1 MTERERFAQ
10 IAKQCEAALMRAALR
25 LCRGGND
32 CAQELV
38 QEALVRGYEAFRAG
52 KFREGFS
59 PSAWLTRILTN
70 NFINE
75 YRRKQKW
82 DAGVDVDTLTAGGE
96 VGPESTRARAS
107 EVPESA
113 LLEGEFDEPLEKA
126 LNALPEGL
134 RIVVLLVD
142 VEERSY
148 QEAAELLKIPVGTVR
163 SRLSRARYALQ
174 DMLKEYARNRRIIS

>member
-1 MTERERFAQ
+1 MTERERFAG
-10 IAKQCEAALMRAALR
+10 IARQCEAALMRAALR
-25 LCRGGND
+25 LCKGGQE

-38 QEALVRGYEAFRAG
+38 QDALVKGYEAFRQG

-59 PSAWLTRILTN
+59 PAAWLTRILTN

-96 VGPESTRARAS
+96 VGPESMRARSS
-107 EVPESA
+107 EVPDAA
-113 LLEGEFDEPLEKA
+113 LLLGTFDEPLERA
-126 LNALPEGL
+126 LNALPDSL
-134 RIVVLLVD
+134 RLVVLLVD

-148 QEAAELLKIPVGTVR
+148 QEAAELLKVPVGTVR
-163 SRLSRARYALQ
+163 SRLSRARYTLQ
-174 DMLKEYARNRRIIS
+174 AMLTEYAQERRLI

>member
-1 MTERERFAQ
+1 
-10 IAKQCEAALMRAALR
+10 MRAALR
-25 LCRGGND
+25 LCKGGHE

-38 QEALVRGYEAFRAG
+38 QDALVRGYEAFRQG

-59 PSAWLTRILTN
+59 PCAWLTRILTN

-96 VGPESTRARAS
+96 VGPQSTHARPTD
-107 EVPESA
+107 VPESA
-113 LLEGEFDEPLEKA
+113 LLETQFDEPLERA
-126 LNALPEGL
+126 LNALPDGL

-148 QEAAELLKIPVGTVR
+148 QEAADLLSIPVGTVR
-163 SRLSRARYALQ
+163 SRLSRARYTLQ
-174 DMLKEYARNRRIIS
+174 EMLKEYARNRRLI